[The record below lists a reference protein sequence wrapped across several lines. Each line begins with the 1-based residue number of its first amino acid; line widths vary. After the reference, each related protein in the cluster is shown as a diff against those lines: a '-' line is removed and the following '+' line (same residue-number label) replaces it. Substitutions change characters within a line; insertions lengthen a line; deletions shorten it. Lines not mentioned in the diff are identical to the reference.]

1 MKILIVEDSS
11 ILAKII
17 STQISNKIEIDIEV
31 HIASSMQVAKELI
44 EKNHYVLA
52 LLDLHLP
59 DAEGEEIVDF
69 FIEKEIAS
77 IVMTASIDKK
87 LQDTIAK
94 KKIVDYVLK
103 NRSESIDYIIHVI
116 NRTIKNRSHKVLV
129 VDDST
134 IYRKEISFVLNTQL
148 LNTITVNNGQ
158 EALEMIRKD
167 KEITLVVT
175 DYHMPV
181 VNGLELVLA
190 LRKSY
195 KKDELPI
202 IGMSSEKD
210 TSISFLKYGA
220 NDFMRKPFFKE
231 EFSSRVNNT
240 LESIENIQK
249 LHSFANTDF
258 LTGVAN
264 RKYFYNEM
272 RSFYKKNKI
281 ENRPFAVAMID
292 IDFFKKV
299 NDTYGHDAGDEV
311 IKILAKTIKDNIKGR
326 DIVARFGGE
335 EFCVVLK
342 DIDADP
348 AIKFFES
355 LREKIASLQVD
366 IGQDNPIEFTIS
378 IGVAT
383 KFNESLDEMVK
394 ESDKQLYIAKN
405 SGRNIVCCDKESLLV

>member
-1 MKILIVEDSS
+1 MKILIVEDST

-17 STQISNKIEIDIEV
+17 SNQISNNVDIDLEV
-31 HIASSMQVAKELI
+31 HIASDLHMAKDMI
-44 EKNHYVLA
+44 EKNYYALA

-69 FIEKEIAS
+69 FIEKNIAS
-77 IVMTASIDKK
+77 IVMTASIDEK
-87 LQDTIAK
+87 LQESIAK

-103 NRSESIDYIIHVI
+103 NRSESIDYIVHVI
-116 NRTIKNRSHKVLV
+116 NRTLKNKAHKVLV
-129 VDDST
+129 VDDSI
-134 IYRKEISFVLNTQL
+134 IYIKEISSILNTQL
-148 LNTITVNNGQ
+148 LNTVTAKNGQ
-158 EALEMIRKD
+158 EALEMIREDKD
-167 KEITLVVT
+167 ITLVVT

-181 VNGLELVLA
+181 VNGLELILA
-190 LRKSY
+190 LRKSH

-210 TSISFLKYGA
+210 TSIAFLKYGA
-220 NDFMRKPFFKE
+220 NDFIRKPFFKE

-272 RSFYKKNKI
+272 KNYYKKNKI
-281 ENRPFAVAMID
+281 ENNPFVVAMID

-311 IKILAKTIKDNIKGR
+311 IRVLAHTIKDNIKGR

-342 DIDADP
+342 DIDAKP

-355 LREKIASLQVD
+355 IREKIASLQVD
-366 IGQDNPIEFTIS
+366 IGKENFIEFTIS

-383 KFNESLDEMVK
+383 EYNESLDEMVIQ
-394 ESDKQLYIAKN
+394 SDQQLYIAKK
-405 SGRNIVCCDKESLLV
+405 SGRNIVCCDKELLLA

>member
-1 MKILIVEDSS
+1 MKMIIVEDSS
-11 ILAKII
+11 TLAKII
-17 STQISNKIEIDIEV
+17 AHKISSEIEIEV
-31 HIASSMQVAKELI
+31 HIANDMKSAKEMILKDHYLI
-44 EKNHYVLA
+44 A

-59 DAEGEEIVDF
+59 DAEGEEVVDF
-69 FIEKEIAS
+69 FIEKHIPP
-77 IVMTASIDKK
+77 IIMTSSLDKD
-87 LQDTIAK
+87 LQDSIAQ

-116 NRTIKNRSHKVLV
+116 NRTLKNKVHKVLV
-129 VDDST
+129 VDDS
-134 IYRKEISFVLNTQL
+134 IVYLKEICAILETQL
-148 LNTITVNNGQ
+148 LNTVTAKNGQ
-158 EALEMIRKD
+158 EALEKIREDKD
-167 KEITLVVT
+167 ISLVIT
-175 DYHMPV
+175 DYNMPIV
-181 VNGLELVLA
+181 DGLELVLA

-202 IGMSSEKD
+202 IGMSAEKE
-210 TSISFLKYGA
+210 TSISFLKYGV
-220 NDFMRKPFFKE
+220 NDFIRKPFFKE

-264 RKYFYNEM
+264 RKYFYTQM
-272 RSFYKKNKI
+272 HKYYKKSKM
-281 ENRPFAVAMID
+281 EEKPFAVAMID

-311 IKILAKTIKDNIKGR
+311 IRTLAHTIKDNIKGR

-342 DIDADP
+342 DIEALP
-348 AIKFFES
+348 AMKFFES
-355 LREKIASLQVD
+355 IREKVASLTVD
-366 IGQDNPIEFTIS
+366 IGKGNFIDFTIS

-383 KFNESLDEMVK
+383 EYNDNLNEMVTQ
-394 ESDKQLYIAKN
+394 SDHQLYNAKN
-405 SGRNIVCCDKESLLV
+405 SGRNIVCCDKELTLA